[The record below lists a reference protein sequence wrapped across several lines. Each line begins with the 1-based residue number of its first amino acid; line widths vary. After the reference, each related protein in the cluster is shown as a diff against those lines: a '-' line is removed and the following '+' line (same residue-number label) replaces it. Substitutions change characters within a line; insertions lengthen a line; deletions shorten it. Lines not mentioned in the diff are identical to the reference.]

1 MASGSFNLTRTG
13 DTSSYVSFKC
23 EWSSKSNGS
32 IANSSTVT
40 VKIIATKSSSST
52 SNTWGTHKT
61 TAEVNNSS
69 KSSSGSF
76 TLKPGGSITLLSKSY
91 TVPHNSDGTKTT
103 TIEVSVGG
111 DVMWG
116 SGSATITLDKIPRA
130 SSVSGGS
137 GNIGEKTTININR
150 ASSSFTHT
158 LEYSFGSLTGTI
170 ATGVET
176 SYSWTIPTSFYA
188 QIPNANSG
196 TGTITCKTYDGST
209 LIGSSTCSFTAKVTN
224 SNPIIG
230 TYAYK
235 DSNSATTA
243 ITENNQ
249 RIIRNNSNLLF
260 TVGSATAKNSATI
273 SKYEITFNEMTKS
286 RTSAGDID
294 FGIINLS
301 YNETATLK
309 VTDSRGNTV
318 TAEIEVII
326 DDWVL
331 PSGLISLNRKNN
343 FYSETYLKVDGI
355 YSSLNDKNQM
365 LIKYQYK
372 KVSDNNYSSLKEIS
386 DNVEET
392 IDLDNNYQWNIVIII
407 SDKIGSTT
415 YNLFLDRG
423 MPIAFFDR
431 KRTSASINCFPTED
445 KSFEVDG
452 NVKVNGTLTV
462 NDKEVAIAENEQSTS
477 RINTYS
483 CDYINN
489 LKTIIFEGKLLGGES
504 TTLSN
509 VKRFL
514 DVFVRLDFASYDGII
529 KYTIDT
535 KSGDVVFGGG
545 MMTPFDEY
553 AMDTYYVSESKYNK
567 NTNELTHSRIGFFG
581 IISGGY
587 TTRNGNSAYYIYRI
601 DTYD

>member
-13 DTSSYVSFKC
+13 STSSYVSFKC
-23 EWSSKSNGS
+23 NWSSKSNGS
-32 IANSSTVT
+32 SANSSTVT
-40 VKIIATKSSSST
+40 VEVIASKSSSST
-52 SNTWGTHKT
+52 SNTWGTHST
-61 TAEVNNSS
+61 SASVNGSS
-69 KSSSGSF
+69 QSAGGSF
-76 TLKPGGSITLLSKSY
+76 TLTPGGSITLLSKSF
-91 TVPHNSDGTKTT
+91 TVPHNDNGSKTT
-103 TIEVSVGG
+103 TISVSVGG

-130 SSVSGGS
+130 SSVSGS
-137 GNIGEKTTININR
+137 FGNIGEKTTININR

-170 ATGVET
+170 ATGVGT
-176 SYSWTIPTSFYA
+176 SYNWTIPTSFYA

-301 YNETATLK
+301 YNEIATLK
-309 VTDSRGNTV
+309 VTDSRGNIS

-343 FYSETYLKVDGI
+343 FYSETYLKADGT
-355 YSSLNDKNQM
+355 YSSLSNKNQM

-392 IDLDNNYQWNIVIII
+392 IDLDNNYQWNVRVII

-445 KSFEVDG
+445 KSFKVDG

-462 NDKEVAIAENEQSTS
+462 NDKEVAIAENEESTS
-477 RINTYS
+477 TINTYS
-483 CDYINN
+483 CDYINKLN
-489 LKTIIFEGKLLGGES
+489 TYSTEEQIIGTWIDGKPLYRKVTELEPVFEVGDNNYS
-504 TTLSN
+504 TGIENAEVIVNSTLH
-509 VKRFL
+509 F
-514 DVFVRLDFASYDGII
+514 
-529 KYTIDT
+529 
-535 KSGDVVFGGG
+535 
-545 MMTPFDEY
+545 
-553 AMDTYYVSESKYNK
+553 KYNSK
-567 NTNELTHSRIGFFG
+567 W
-581 IISGGY
+581 Y
-587 TTRNGNSAYYIYRI
+587 TAWDNLYNKTYNNNGS
-601 DTYD
+601 TYVVDSEGDLSLQAMYLITEYTKTTD